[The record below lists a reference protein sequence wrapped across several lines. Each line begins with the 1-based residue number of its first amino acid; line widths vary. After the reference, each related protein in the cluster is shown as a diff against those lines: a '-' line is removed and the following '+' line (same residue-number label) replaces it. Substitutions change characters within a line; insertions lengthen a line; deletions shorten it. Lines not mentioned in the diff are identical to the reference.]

1 MQLQFDVDLIVLIRT
16 FGTLIA
22 IDFILGVVAAA
33 KEGKL
38 KSRVCSN
45 GMFRSIGELA
55 VLGIFTIINTIIPQ
69 THDYSVMF
77 VIGFILKELLSI
89 CENLQRLDVWLPKF
103 ILKLLPEVVE
113 QVDNG
118 EITIKKKIK

>member
-1 MQLQFDVDLIVLIRT
+1 
-16 FGTLIA
+16 
-22 IDFILGVVAAA
+22 
-33 KEGKL
+33 
-38 KSRVCSN
+38 
-45 GMFRSIGELA
+45 MFRSIGELA